1 MIIITLGVIPT
12 KHAAV
17 SIGGCGTDD
26 GFIGYMDDVNIIT
39 AASNTIYLYLVEIL
53 LLKCYW
59 ESHSYVTILL
69 KIRVT

>member
-1 MIIITLGVIPT
+1 MR
-12 KHAAV
+12 
-17 SIGGCGTDD
+17 SQGTDD

-39 AASNTIYLYLVEIL
+39 TASNAIYLYLVEIL

-69 KIRVT
+69 IINLVTKKSQCIVSKVQREQ